1 MKCLN
6 DVKAKDIKNSIG
18 TDTVYQSKNSGC
30 FTITS
35 YLDSYNIG
43 VKFVNTSYEMVTHLG
58 SIKSGNVKDPY
69 SPSVYGV
76 GVVGTKYPTMINGRN
91 TKEYGLWQNMLT
103 RCYNDTYKNKQ
114 PTYIGCEVSNNFKS
128 YEYFY
133 EWGNRQIGFNVEG
146 WHLDK
151 DLLVKG
157 NKVYSE
163 YSCVFLPNEIN
174 LLLVKCTASRGEYLI
189 GVYWS
194 KTANAFKATVRK
206 NKGGQNH
213 LGYFNTELEAYNAY
227 KIAKEAFVKEQANK
241 FKSQIDPRAYEALM
255 KYEVGID
262 D

>member
-1 MKCLN
+1 MGCLN
-6 DVKAKDIKNSIG
+6 DVKAKDIKSAIG

-76 GVVGTKYPTMINGRN
+76 GVVGAKYPTMINGRN

-133 EWGNRQIGFNVEG
+133 EWCQNQIGFNVEG
-146 WHLDK
+146 WQMDK

-163 YSCVFLPNEIN
+163 NTCVFIPSEIN
-174 LLLVKCTASRGEYLI
+174 SLLINCTASRGRYLI

-194 KTANAFKATVRK
+194 KTANAFVARVRR
-206 NKGGQNH
+206 NKGCSEH
-213 LGYFNTELEAYNAY
+213 LGLFNTEIEAFNAY
-227 KIAKEAFVKEQANK
+227 KTAKESFIKEQANRW
-241 FKSQIDPRAYEALM
+241 KSQIDPRAYEALM
-255 KYEVGID
+255 NYEVSID

>member
-18 TDTVYQSKNSGC
+18 TDTVYQSKNSGR

-76 GVVGTKYPTMINGRN
+76 GIVGTKYPTMINGRN

-114 PTYIGCEVSNNFKS
+114 PTYIGCEVSDNFKS

-133 EWGNRQIGFNVEG
+133 EWCHNQVGFSNKD
-146 WHLDK
+146 WQLDK
-151 DLLVKG
+151 DLLIKG
-157 NKVYSE
+157 NKIYSE
-163 YSCVFLPNEIN
+163 STCVFLPNEIN

-206 NKGGQNH
+206 NKGGQKH

-227 KIAKEAFVKEQANK
+227 KIAKESFVKEQANK
-241 FKSQIDPRAYEALM
+241 FKSQIDPRAYNALRN
-255 KYEVGID
+255 YEVGID

>member
-1 MKCLN
+1 MKYLN

-43 VKFVNTSYEMVTHLG
+43 VKFVNTSFEMFTHLG
-58 SIKSGNVKDPY
+58 CIKSGNVKDPY
-69 SPSVYGV
+69 SPSVDGV

-114 PTYIGCEVSNNFKS
+114 PTYIGCEVSNNFKN

-133 EWGNRQIGFNVEG
+133 EWCQNQIGFNNEG
-146 WHLDK
+146 WQLDK

-163 YSCVFLPNEIN
+163 DTCVFLPKEIN
-174 LLLVKCTASRGEYLI
+174 SVLTKSTATRGEHLI
-189 GVYWS
+189 GVCWN
-194 KTANAFKATVRK
+194 KKGKAFVARARK
-206 NKGGQNH
+206 NKGKQEH
-213 LGYFNTELEAYNAY
+213 LGFFNTEIEAFNAY
-227 KIAKEAFVKEQANK
+227 KQAKEYYLKELANK
-241 FKSQIDPRAYEALM
+241 WKSQIDERAYNALM
-255 KYEVGID
+255 NYEVNID

>member
-18 TDTVYQSKNSGC
+18 TGTAYQSKNSGC

-69 SPSVYGV
+69 SPSVYVV

-133 EWGNRQIGFNVEG
+133 EWCQNQIGFNVEG

-151 DLLVKG
+151 DLLIKG

-206 NKGGQNH
+206 NKGGQKH

-241 FKSQIDPRAYEALM
+241 FKSQIDQRAYNALM
-255 KYEVGID
+255 NYEVGID

>member
-58 SIKSGNVKDPY
+58 SIKSGKVKDPH

-103 RCYNDTYKNKQ
+103 RCYNDTYKKKQ
-114 PTYIGCEVSNNFKS
+114 PTYEGCKVSDKFKS

-133 EWGNRQIGFNVEG
+133 EWCHEQIGFGYEG
-146 WHLDK
+146 WQLDK

-194 KTANAFKATVRK
+194 KTVNAFKATVRK
-206 NKGGQNH
+206 NKGGQKH
-213 LGYFNTELEAYNAY
+213 LGYFKTELEAFNAY
-227 KIAKEAFVKEQANK
+227 KTTKEAFIKELANK
-241 FKSQIDPRAYEALM
+241 WKSQIDPKAYEALM
-255 KYEVGID
+255 NYEVNID

>member
-43 VKFVNTSYEMVTHLG
+43 VKFVNTSFEMFTHLG
-58 SIKSGNVKDPY
+58 CIKSGNVKDPY

-114 PTYIGCEVSNNFKS
+114 PTYIGCEASNNFKS

-133 EWGNRQIGFNVEG
+133 EWCQNQIGFNVEG

-151 DLLVKG
+151 DLLIKG
-157 NKVYSE
+157 NKDYSE
-163 YSCVFLPNEIN
+163 YTCVFLPSEIN
-174 LLLVKCTASRGEYLI
+174 SLLVKCTASRGEYLI

-206 NKGGQNH
+206 NKGEQKH

-241 FKSQIDPRAYEALM
+241 FKSQIDQRAYNALM
-255 KYEVGID
+255 NYEVGID